1 MRPRQLGGLLLAVGA
16 ALALIGL
23 GAIAEDLWPDGEIS
37 AASLLLDLLLFV
49 VPGLVLMG
57 IGAKV
62 GRARERRTR

>member
-1 MRPRQLGGLLLAVGA
+1 MRPRQLGGLLLVAGG

-23 GAIAEDLWPDGEIS
+23 AAIAEDLWPDGEIS
-37 AASLLLDLLLFV
+37 GASLLLDLLLFV

-57 IGAKV
+57 IGAKL